1 MACHEIGQAIANFSS
16 KVRRWITVLLE
27 AMLRIDNP
35 QDIFSFALWSHCG
48 RHWFGLWI
56 AALLRWLAL
65 PGDLDLS
72 RPHFNIFCSYGADLT
87 PFGLRKWRGRLGC
100 FCGNRS
106 FCIHCTCFWGI
117 HKSTLGLVN
126 PREQVT
132 IFTDAIWCHLHLDQT
147 CSNTFPRSTRCI
159 VCWIPDHFA
168 QRSPIGLPL
177 QARRHWTC
185 HRRHQLWISRC
196 RRALGSLWPTTSASC
211 GPSTWRLGGCGFWQF
226 NEERCNEK
234 LNTETYTW
242 YIILYIIIKVVQ

>member
-1 MACHEIGQAIANFSS
+1 MACHEIGQAIAIFSS

-27 AMLRIDNP
+27 AMLRIENP

-72 RPHFNIFCSYGADLT
+72 RPHFNIFCSCGADLT

-132 IFTDAIWCHLHLDQT
+132 IFTDAIWCHMMPSPSGSNLFQSFSEVYTVYCLLNPRPLSAEISYWPATASTSPLDVSSSPPALDQ
-147 CSNTFPRSTRCI
+147 P
-159 VCWIPDHFA
+159 
-168 QRSPIGLPL
+168 LPEGPWVTL
-177 QARRHWTC
+177 TDNFSV
-185 HRRHQLWISRC
+185 LWAINM
-196 RRALGSLWPTTSASC
+196 AS
-211 GPSTWRLGGCGFWQF
+211 WRWFWQF

-234 LNTETYTW
+234 HWKTKYWN
-242 YIILYIIIKVVQ
+242 II